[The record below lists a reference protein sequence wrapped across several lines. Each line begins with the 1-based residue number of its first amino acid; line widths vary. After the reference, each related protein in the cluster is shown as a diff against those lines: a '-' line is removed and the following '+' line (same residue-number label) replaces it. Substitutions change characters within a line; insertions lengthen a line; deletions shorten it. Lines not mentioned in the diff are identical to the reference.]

1 MIPWSAIKSMKL
13 IESRALPP
21 RRRYF
26 VTVLVQTAAFA
37 VFSILVAKLNWVQL
51 FPAQMPPV
59 RAILAGCVFLAIA
72 IPFGW
77 TRWRKAVEKRK
88 RIVALFMPTN
98 MTERAL
104 WVGTAFVAGV
114 GEEITWRR
122 VQTELLRRLTGN
134 LIAAIAICVV
144 MFALAHA
151 IQGWKSVGVIVF
163 FAAGFH
169 LLVYLAGSLYV
180 AMAVHFLYDLIAGL
194 AYGHLGRKM
203 GYRPPETAGAPTPVP
218 ATDSV

>member
-1 MIPWSAIKSMKL
+1 MKL

-26 VTVLVQTAAFA
+26 VAVLVQTTAFVA
-37 VFSILVAKLNWVQL
+37 FSILVAKLNWIQL

-59 RAILAGCVFLAIA
+59 RAILAGFVFLAIA

-77 TRWRKAVEKRK
+77 MRWRKAVEKRRK
-88 RIVALFMPTN
+88 IAALFMPAN
-98 MTERAL
+98 VTERAL

-122 VQTELLRRLTGN
+122 VQTVLLSRLTGDF
-134 LIAAIAICVV
+134 IAAIAICIV

-151 IQGWKSVGVIVF
+151 IQGWTSVAVIVV

-180 AMAVHFLYDLIAGL
+180 AMAVHFIYDLVAGF
-194 AYGHLGRKM
+194 AYGHLGRKL